1 MELII
6 PMKNINKTPK
16 KSKMSMIMEIIS
28 ETMKNWLSKN
38 DFSSDRFMFL

>member
-6 PMKNINKTPK
+6 PMKNINKTTK
-16 KSKMSMIMEIIS
+16 KSKMSMIMEIVS
-28 ETMKNWLSKN
+28 ETMKNWFSKN